1 MDSPFIEKEKIHVNE
16 FAYSFYDSYPVSKG
30 HMLVVPK
37 RIVPEIFDL
46 TNDEYEGCFNLV
58 KTVKNYLISEY
69 NPDGYNIGS
78 NCGVAA
84 GQTIFHCHI
93 HLIPRRKNDVDD
105 PRGGVRGVIPEKQKY

>member
-1 MDSPFIEKEKIHVNE
+1 MSSPFIEKEKIHVNE

-37 RIVPEIFDL
+37 RIVAEIFDL

-69 NPDGYNIGS
+69 NPDGFNIGS
-78 NCGVAA
+78 NCGAAA
-84 GQTIFHCHI
+84 GQTIFHAHI
-93 HLIPRRKNDVDD
+93 HIIPRYNGDIENPK
-105 PRGGVRGVIPEKQKY
+105 GGLRNIFPGKGEY